1 MLLLATPF
9 AFSSALRTAFA
20 ALASLCLLLLTLAA
34 PSSALAQNGYYAA
47 GNYTAAQ
54 AQAAY
59 QAQQQ
64 AYAQNQA
71 AWAAYHRQQQAYAQN
86 QAAWAAYHAQQ
97 AAAGRAP
104 RQQQAAAPRAVAV
117 APRQAAPAPR
127 AAAAPQA
134 AIGGG
139 GSSSIRFDGR
149 FASLASGAP
158 AAVQHAVYAANKIQ
172 NKPYLRGGGHAS
184 VEDSAYDCSGSV
196 SYVLIK
202 AGLLRAPLASGAFMN
217 YGEAGQGRFITV
229 WVKPGE
235 HVFMTICGLRMDT
248 SGGSVGEGPRWRVKS
263 RSMAGFVAR
272 HPAGL

>member
-20 ALASLCLLLLTLAA
+20 ALAAFCLLLVLAA
-34 PSSALAQNGYYAA
+34 PSSSQAQNGYYAA

-127 AAAAPQA
+127 QAAPQA